1 MYAEAFRS
9 TSNVAP
15 VGLIISTI
23 PVVNSSVFTDTP
35 AALDAVI
42 DPLPST
48 LSTVIVQSLVVDAPP
63 KSPPSTNIVS
73 PILYPAPPFNKG
85 IMA

>member
-1 MYAEAFRS
+1 MPPVASVIVYTVAFKS

-15 VGLIISTI
+15 VGLIISII
-23 PVVNSSVFTDTP
+23 PVVNDSLFTDTP

-48 LSTVIVQSLVVDAPP
+48 LSIVTVQSLVVDAPP
-63 KSPPSTNIVS
+63 RSAPSTVN
-73 PILYPAPPFNKG
+73 
-85 IMA
+85 